1 MAHRAEPDVARASC
15 HDAPPDAPSSND
27 ASRHLASHNDATPH
41 VASRNDAT
49 TNVAPA
55 SSRPS
60 RRLPAGLRLDHDLLG
75 SRELSANTLY
85 GIHTLRALEN
95 FPSTGARVNPALIFA
110 IAEVKEACA
119 KTNRDL
125 GLLANDTADAIVAAA
140 RAIADGQ
147 HADQFPLDAL
157 QGGAGTSTNMNVNEV
172 IASIAGVTWQDVN
185 LHQSTNDV
193 YPTALRIAAIRKF
206 RELAKAI
213 AMLQGALQEK
223 EHEFASV
230 EKIGRTELQN
240 AVPMTLGAEFSGW
253 AEALGRDRW
262 RTFKCEERL
271 RVVNLGGTAI
281 GTSWQAPE
289 AYVFA
294 VVEQLRDVTGLAIA
308 RSDNLVGDTANADAL
323 VEVSGILKAHATTL
337 LKLSSDLRLLNFLE
351 EIDLP
356 PLQAGSSIMP
366 WKINPVLLEMGSQI
380 AMKVMANDFLIADA
394 ASRAHFQIHEFL
406 PLIAHALLE
415 SLELLTR
422 IDERLAPH
430 IADITI
436 GQRLSS

>member
-1 MAHRAEPDVARASC
+1 MMKSGAAGSQAAEHLNPNRRAES
-15 HDAPPDAPSSND
+15 PPL
-27 ASRHLASHNDATPH
+27 H
-41 VASRNDAT
+41 
-49 TNVAPA
+49 PA
-55 SSRPS
+55 SVHRI
-60 RRLPAGLRLDHDLLG
+60 DHDLLG
-75 SRELSANTLY
+75 TREIPSNALY
-85 GIHTLRALEN
+85 GIHTLRAIEN
-95 FPSTGARVNPALIFA
+95 FPSTGTPVNRALIAA

-119 KTNRDL
+119 ITNRDL
-125 GLLANDTADAIVAAA
+125 GFLSKENANAIIDAAC
-140 RAIADGQ
+140 AIADGQ

-172 IASIAGVTWQDVN
+172 IATLADVTWHDVN

-206 RELAKAI
+206 RTLAKSI
-213 AMLQGALQEK
+213 ALLQGALQEK
-223 EHEFASV
+223 EHDFASI

-240 AVPMTLGAEFSGW
+240 AVPMTLGAEFSAW
-253 AEALGRDRW
+253 AEAFARDRW

-281 GTSWQAPE
+281 GTSWQAPQ
-289 AYVFA
+289 AYVDN
-294 VVEQLRDVTGLAIA
+294 VVEALRDVTGLGVA
-308 RSDNLVGDTANADAL
+308 RADNLVGDTANADAL

-337 LKLSSDLRLLNFLE
+337 LKLSSDLRLLNLLE
-351 EIDLP
+351 EIELP

-366 WKINPVLLEMGSQI
+366 WKINPVLLESTSQI

-394 ASRAHFQIHEFL
+394 ASRAHLQIHEFL

-415 SLELLTR
+415 SLDLLIA

-430 IADITI
+430 IANIHI
-436 GQRLSS
+436 GKRLLP